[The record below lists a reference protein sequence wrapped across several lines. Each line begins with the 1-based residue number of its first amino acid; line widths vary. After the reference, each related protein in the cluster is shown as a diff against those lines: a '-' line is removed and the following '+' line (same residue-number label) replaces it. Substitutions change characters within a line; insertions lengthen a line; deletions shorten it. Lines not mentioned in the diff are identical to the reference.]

1 MAGASFARVVTFVTD
16 SVHIVFFECVF
27 AVTLNGY
34 LSVQLHALGESF
46 PLPLRGLG
54 GAFLAGLACVEPGQ
68 IGYGMPACVVDGTAA
83 ELRTFLGMGATAS
96 GFAATWKGDPVV
108 VKMMRPSQETDD
120 MDAEEQVLRALG
132 TVPGIVKLVARKGP
146 LFLLKP
152 LGAVSYSLSAPST
165 ASRAPVAGDGA
176 LWAEHT
182 SDLRP
187 SDLDI
192 PLAGAV
198 LPMAAD
204 FCALVDALALMHQAG
219 FVHRDPRPDNFFRTA
234 AREFILG
241 DLGSAVAIGS
251 TDGATRPFGF
261 TYGPAAALVAL
272 AMNTPLPAA
281 QPEHDMEQVARLVYA
296 ALARDW
302 NTLPAHAPA
311 AQLLEW
317 WRVRDELNPLATLL
331 QLAREA
337 CSGEEAAREAFKDG
351 IRRTL
356 L

>member
-1 MAGASFARVVTFVTD
+1 M
-16 SVHIVFFECVF
+16 
-27 AVTLNGY
+27 TLNGY

-120 MDAEEQVLRALG
+120 MDAEEHMLRALG
-132 TVPGIVKLVARKGP
+132 TVPGIVKLVAREGP

-165 ASRAPVAGDGA
+165 ASRAPAAGDGA

-182 SDLRP
+182 SDSRP
-187 SDLDI
+187 SDLDS
-192 PLAGAV
+192 PLAEAV

-204 FCALVDALALMHQAG
+204 FCALVDVLALMHEAG
-219 FVHRDPRPDNFFRTA
+219 FVHRDPRPVNFFRTA
-234 AREFILG
+234 AHEFFLS
-241 DLGSAVAIGS
+241 DLGSAVVIG
-251 TDGATRPFGF
+251 GADNGTRPFGY
-261 TYGPAAALVAL
+261 TYGPLAVLDAL
-272 AMNTPLPAA
+272 ATWRAPPAA

-296 ALARDW
+296 ALARDG
-302 NTLPAHAPA
+302 NKLPVSATPA
-311 AQLLEW
+311 ELLEW
-317 WRVRDELNPLATLL
+317 WRVRDELLPLATLL
-331 QLAREA
+331 PLARKA
-337 CSGEEAAREAFKDG
+337 CSGEEIGRAHV
-351 IRRTL
+351 
-356 L
+356 